1 MFKSMLTT
9 YSMLTAV
16 LAVEFQITNKERGP
30 IQVGFQGNNGK
41 PALENGG
48 FILEQD
54 ATRSVW
60 SESNWAGRIWARTWC
75 DYNTKHCLTGDCG
88 NRVQCAGNG
97 GAPPATLVEI
107 TLKGAGG
114 LDFYDIS
121 LVDGFNIPASIEPI
135 GGKGDGGQYSCK
147 KSACPRYLNDECPNE
162 LKLNT
167 EHGVVGCKSACLAF
181 NTDQYCCRGAF
192 GTPET
197 CRSSTWPV
205 NYPNFFKS
213 RCPDAYS
220 YAYDD
225 HKSTFTCRAEKYL
238 ITFGL

>member
-75 DYNTKHCLTGDCG
+75 DYNTKHCLTGDF
-88 NRVQCAGNG
+88 NQ
-97 GAPPATLVEI
+97 L
-107 TLKGAGG
+107 
-114 LDFYDIS
+114 IS
-121 LVDGFNIPASIEPI
+121 NSFQIEPI

-205 NYPNFFKS
+205 NYPKFFKS